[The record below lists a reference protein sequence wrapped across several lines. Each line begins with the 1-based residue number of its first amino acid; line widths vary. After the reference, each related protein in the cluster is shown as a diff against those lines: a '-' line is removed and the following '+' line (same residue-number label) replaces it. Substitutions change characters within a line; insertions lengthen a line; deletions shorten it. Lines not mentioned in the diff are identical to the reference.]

1 MTTLTILIVIGIVF
15 LGAVIINGIE
25 EYNKANRKDCISF
38 RESMDLTDL
47 PIITFYQG
55 NNRFNFLLDTG
66 ANLSVINSS
75 ALNNFQYN
83 EVEGTGN
90 IVGVEGIKKE
100 VSYVNIDL
108 NYKDSKYTEQFQVLD
123 MLDAIDYVKSESGVN
138 MVGILGNNFFRR
150 YKYILDFNELIA
162 YSKK

>member
-1 MTTLTILIVIGIVF
+1 MTTITILIVIGIVF

-47 PIITFYQG
+47 PIVTFYQG

-75 ALNNFQYN
+75 ALSNFQYK
-83 EVEGTGN
+83 EVKGTGN

-108 NYKDSKYTEQFQVLD
+108 NYKDTKYNEQFQVLD
-123 MLDAIDYVKSESGVN
+123 MQDAIDHVKSESGVN

>member
-25 EYNKANRKDCISF
+25 EYNKASRKDCMSF

-47 PIITFYQG
+47 PIVTFYQG

-75 ALNNFQYN
+75 TLNNFQYK

-108 NYKDSKYTEQFQVLD
+108 NYKDTKYTEQFQVLD
-123 MLDAIDYVKSESGVN
+123 MQDAIDHVKSESGVN